1 MRHIVS
7 ECMNIN
13 INIRVE
19 SIAQCDDVLSANA
32 GQLIT
37 VHMGQLPSVTANFSK
52 ITLYK
57 YTVVQNA
64 NTNTQMY
71 RVQIQIQTARCTHVP
86 WQGVTSVP
94 LSIQWAIDVQKRVI
108 WEMVGQYKYNAV
120 CASQGEREIDQCTA
134 VCTQAAPLEW
144 CQQNWCYMYGAGH
157 NHKHMYVRGTG
168 GDRNP
173 PPSRKLPVVPNASPL
188 HLTVLLPHPM
198 LAPLTPY
205 FFAFPY
211 AFHLVF

>member
-1 MRHIVS
+1 MRRIVG

-37 VHMGQLPSVTANFSK
+37 VHMGQLPSVTANLSE

-86 WQGVTSVP
+86 WQGVSSVRF
-94 LSIQWAIDVQKRVI
+94 SIQWTTDVQKQVI
-108 WEMVGQYKYNAV
+108 WEMTGQYKYNAV
-120 CASQGEREIDQCTA
+120 CAQSVTEREIDQCTA
-134 VCTQAAPLEW
+134 VSHKLLLASGVNKTGVTCTSGAQAQA
-144 CQQNWCYMYGAGH
+144 QAHVRQGH
-157 NHKHMYVRGTG
+157 GR
-168 GDRNP
+168 
-173 PPSRKLPVVPNASPL
+173 
-188 HLTVLLPHPM
+188 
-198 LAPLTPY
+198 
-205 FFAFPY
+205 
-211 AFHLVF
+211 